1 MKKGFKKTAVF
12 ALAVFCLVAGARSQ
26 ARRGSVQI
34 SGDQKVATLLRTHV
48 EFNEKV
54 KTVAGY
60 RIQIASFSG
69 NNSKSS
75 AFAMKQRFMGDFS
88 GMTAYV
94 IFNEPNFQ
102 VKIGDFISRL
112 DAYVFLQQIKNTYP
126 GALIIRDNVYPIRWD
141 NEDFV
146 PENENELQ

>member
-1 MKKGFKKTAVF
+1 MKRITVF
-12 ALAVFCLVAGARSQ
+12 AMALCCLLTGAYSQ
-26 ARRGSVQI
+26 RRGSVQI
-34 SGDQKVATLLRTHV
+34 SGDQKVATLLQTHI

-54 KTVAGY
+54 KTIAGY
-60 RIQIASFSG
+60 RIQLASFSG

-75 AFAMKQRFMGDFS
+75 AFNLKQRFMNDFP

-102 VKIGDFISRL
+102 VKVGDFISRL
-112 DAYVFLQQIKNTYP
+112 DAYVFMQQIRNSYP

-141 NEDFV
+141 PEDLV
-146 PENENELQ
+146 PENEDELQ